1 MFAMQSHYG
10 LFIFSKKKALQW
22 RNPGIFFNLMNEC
35 NHLKLKIF
43 INLKENGSD
52 ILQVLKI
59 PESTCRLVMNS

>member
-52 ILQVLKI
+52 IYHVI
-59 PESTCRLVMNS
+59 SFENS